1 MADSV
6 QVEIE
11 TPTGTAYGVLESFP
25 LDGLNFVDCLVIQ
38 PESGAQPT
46 RVKLDSP
53 EADKLRK
60 RYPDLAKI
68 KAAKAAKAPAGDA
81 AA

>member
-1 MADSV
+1 MADEKA
-6 QVEIE
+6 VEFE
-11 TPTGTAYGVLESFP
+11 TPTGLAYGTYEDFP
-25 LDGLNFVDCLVIQ
+25 LNGGDVIGCLVVQ

-46 RVKLDSP
+46 RVKFDGP

-60 RYPDLAKI
+60 RYPELANV
-68 KAAKAAKAPAGDA
+68 KAPAKDA